1 MYYKLYLDSLFIQQL
16 LLNLYMLILIRKVL
30 RCTATHLRMILG
42 AFAGAAVTCVFLV
55 IPVLTPAVRLYV
67 SVLPAN
73 LCMLYLA
80 FRCRKGMLFKAF
92 VTASAGCFFAGS
104 MICWLLRRTAIRRLP
119 GGGGA
124 VMLLCGAA
132 AYYLLGFLAEHLERK
147 NRLVCMVCIPVPE
160 SDKEVRVR
168 AFVDTG
174 NSLIDPISKRPVNL
188 ISGHSA
194 GVISPYMAAESYRA
208 IPYQSIGREHG
219 ILNAYEIPVIYLE
232 EPGVRR
238 KREHVL
244 FAVSNTGIGEQ
255 NPCQII
261 LHPGLIAD

>member
-1 MYYKLYLDSLFIQQL
+1 MYYKLYLDCLFVQQL
-16 LLNLYMLILIRKVL
+16 LFNLYMLILIRKVL
-30 RCTATHLRMILG
+30 KCTATHFRMILG
-42 AFAGAAVTCVFLV
+42 AVAGAAITCIFLV
-55 IPVLTPAVRLYV
+55 IPALPLAVRLYV

-80 FRCRKGMLFKAF
+80 FRCRKVMLFRAF
-92 VTASAGCFFAGS
+92 MTASAGCFFAGS
-104 MICWLLRRTAIRRLP
+104 MISWLLRRTAIRKLP

-124 VMLLCGAA
+124 VLLLCGAA
-132 AYYLLGFLAEHLERK
+132 VYYLLGFLAERLERK
-147 NRLVCMVCIPVPE
+147 NSPICMVCIPVPE
-160 SDKEVRVR
+160 GGEEVRVK

-194 GVISPYMAAESYRA
+194 GVISAYMSAESYRA
-208 IPYQSIGREHG
+208 IPFRSVGREHG

-232 EPGVRR
+232 ESGVRK

-244 FAVSNTGIGEQ
+244 FAVSNTGIGEK